1 MVPPPVCQPP
11 FAGWAQQHPRG
22 GQTCK
27 DFANGVCHRG
37 AQCKFAHVGAMS
49 SNAGPQLCKDFNNGL
64 CNRGASC
71 KFSHVMEACGPTGR
85 DPGYG
90 APCAPP
96 IMAPP
101 PPLPSMRSQTMPDVQ
116 LARDSLPPQPGQ
128 DEFFRRPDNWP
139 GRGYLVRYVGEAI
152 HREQNTPLNVRCC

>member
-1 MVPPPVCQPP
+1 MVPPPMPYAQPHYP
-11 FAGWAQQHPRG
+11 AYPHQPVYAP
-22 GQTCK
+22 
-27 DFANGVCHRG
+27 
-37 AQCKFAHVGAMS
+37 
-49 SNAGPQLCKDFNNGL
+49 P
-64 CNRGASC
+64 
-71 KFSHVMEACGPTGR
+71 PTQ
-85 DPGYG
+85 
-90 APCAPP
+90 P

-152 HREQNTPLNVRCC
+152 HREQNTPLNVRCCCHSASTP

>member
-1 MVPPPVCQPP
+1 MVPPPMPYAQPHYP
-11 FAGWAQQHPRG
+11 AYPHQPVYAAP
-22 GQTCK
+22 
-27 DFANGVCHRG
+27 
-37 AQCKFAHVGAMS
+37 
-49 SNAGPQLCKDFNNGL
+49 
-64 CNRGASC
+64 
-71 KFSHVMEACGPTGR
+71 PTQ
-85 DPGYG
+85 
-90 APCAPP
+90 P

-152 HREQNTPLNVRCC
+152 HREQNTPLNVRCSAATVPALLSTLQCSTL